1 MNKGPAA
8 AGPSR
13 VGKESFARNSSAR
26 ENHEMTEII
35 TGGCLCGSVSGN
47 VSSRGFCPTWGSPI
61 VFKTS
66 GLADFVFLTAGSLD
80 DPSLF
85 EPDMVVF
92 TDSAQ
97 GWDHIDPSLR
107 RFPRIPKI

>member
-1 MNKGPAA
+1 
-8 AGPSR
+8 
-13 VGKESFARNSSAR
+13 
-26 ENHEMTEII
+26 MTEII

-85 EPDMVVF
+85 EPGMVVF
-92 TDSAQ
+92 PDSAQ

-107 RFPRIPKI
+107 RFPRMPNIRADLAVTTRRSHMTRVETIGGENRK